1 VKLTLSQRLFAVFCV
16 LLLACCGASAWL
28 QIRASDLREK
38 EVIQSLSRGLADH
51 IAHDAALA
59 DAKDIDAPAVRRLFS
74 QLMVVNPSV
83 EVYLLDNTGRIRAD
97 DAPPGHVKRDR
108 VDLAPVQRFL
118 NGDALPILGDDPR
131 SVDKRKVFSAA
142 PLAAPGQPP
151 FGYVYV
157 VLLGEEHDALA
168 ARASAS
174 AVLRTTLASMG
185 LVTLLG
191 LVAGVVAFGLVTRP
205 LRRLTEAMRRFDAR
219 GEPVDATLPVAA
231 SKHAG
236 DASDARESE
245 RDEIVVLESA
255 FAQMAERIGEQWR
268 ALGRQDRER
277 REMVANISHDLR
289 TPLSS
294 LHGYLETL
302 SLKADS
308 LADTERRRY
317 LSIALA
323 QSAKVGHL
331 AQSLFELARLE
342 HGMVA
347 PEAEP
352 FSLADLV
359 QDVFE
364 KFELPAQSR
373 GVHLNAHIA
382 PRLPSVLADLGMIE
396 RVLTNLLDN
405 AIRHTPAQ
413 GSVEVTLAS
422 ADDKTDRVEVTV
434 SDTGSGIP
442 PAMRDALF
450 QRPFTSG
457 GTHRGGLG
465 LLIVQRMLQLNGS
478 QIRLV
483 DTGQQGT
490 TFRFDLPAAVP
501 QTGNGAPRERGR
513 YE

>member
-1 VKLTLSQRLFAVFCV
+1 MKLTLSQRLFAVFCG

-38 EVIQSLSRGLADH
+38 EVIQGLSRGLAAH
-51 IAHDAALA
+51 IALDNSLA
-59 DAKDIDAPAVRRLFS
+59 DSNDIDAPAVRRLFS

-83 EVYLLDNTGRIRAD
+83 EVYLLDSTGRIRAD
-97 DAPPGHVKRDR
+97 DAPAGHLKRDH
-108 VDLAPVQRFL
+108 VDLAPVRKFL
-118 NGDALPILGDDPR
+118 DGDPLPILGDDPR
-131 SVDKRKVFSAA
+131 SDDNRKVFSAA
-142 PLAAPGQPP
+142 PLAAPGKPP

-168 ARASAS
+168 AKASAS

-205 LRRLTEAMRRFDAR
+205 LRRLTEAMRKFDAR
-219 GEPVDATLPVAA
+219 GAPVQPPMLSMRHVDQ
-231 SKHAG
+231 S
-236 DASDARESE
+236 EE
-245 RDEIVVLESA
+245 RDEIAVLESA

-268 ALGRQDRER
+268 ALGQQDRER

-308 LADTERRRY
+308 LPEADRRRY

-331 AQSLFELARLE
+331 AQSLFELAKLE

-347 PEAEP
+347 AEAEP

-373 GVHLNAHIA
+373 GVRLDAHIA
-382 PRLPSVLADLGMIE
+382 PRLVAVMADVGMIE

-405 AIRHTPAQ
+405 AIRHTPAH
-413 GSVEVTLAS
+413 GTVNVTLAN
-422 ADDKTDRVEVTV
+422 AGEHADRVEVTI
-434 SDTGSGIP
+434 SDTGPGIA

-450 QRPFTSG
+450 QRPFASG
-457 GTHRGGLG
+457 GAHRGGLG
-465 LLIVQRMLQLNGS
+465 LLIVQRMLQLHGS
-478 QIRLV
+478 QIRLI
-483 DTGQQGT
+483 DTAGAGGT
-490 TFRFDLPAAVP
+490 TFRFDLPAAIA
-501 QTGNGAPRERGR
+501 QTGDGATHSYGRRG
-513 YE
+513 

>member
-1 VKLTLSQRLFAVFCV
+1 MKLTLSQRLFAVFCV

-38 EVIQSLSRGLADH
+38 EVIQSLSRGLAAH
-51 IAHDAALA
+51 IAHDGALA
-59 DAKDIDAPAVRRLFS
+59 DVNDFDAPTVRRLFS

-83 EVYLLDNTGRIRAD
+83 EVYLLDDTGRVRAD

-108 VDLAPVQRFL
+108 VDLAPVRQFL
-118 NGDALPILGDDPR
+118 DGAPLPILGDDPR
-131 SVDKRKVFSAA
+131 SDDKRKVFSAA
-142 PLAAPGQPP
+142 PLAAPGKPP

-168 ARASAS
+168 AKASAS

-205 LRRLTEAMRRFDAR
+205 LRRLTEAMRKFDAR
-219 GEPVDATLPVAA
+219 GAPTEPPLPSMQRASAA
-231 SKHAG
+231 
-236 DASDARESE
+236 DVRENE

-302 SLKADS
+302 SLKS
-308 LADTERRRY
+308 DTLPDTDRRRY

-331 AQSLFELARLE
+331 AQSLFELAKLE

-352 FSLADLV
+352 FSLTDLV

-364 KFELPAQSR
+364 KFELSAQSR
-373 GVHLNAHIA
+373 GVHLNAQIA
-382 PRLPSVLADLGMIE
+382 PRLPSVVADLGMIE

-413 GSVEVTLAS
+413 GTVDVTLAHGREH
-422 ADDKTDRVEVTV
+422 AGRVEVTV
-434 SDTGSGIP
+434 SDTGTGIP
-442 PAMRDALF
+442 PAMREALF
-450 QRPFTSG
+450 QRPFASG
-457 GTHRGGLG
+457 GAHRGGLG
-465 LLIVQRMLQLNGS
+465 LLIVQRMLQLHGS
-478 QIRLV
+478 QIRMI
-483 DTGQQGT
+483 DTEGAGT
-490 TFRFDLPAAVP
+490 TFRFDLPAAVA
-501 QTGNGAPRERGR
+501 QTGDGAPHAHGWRG
-513 YE
+513 

>member
-1 VKLTLSQRLFAVFCV
+1 MKLTLSQRLFAVFCV

-38 EVIQSLSRGLADH
+38 EVIQSLSRGLAAH
-51 IAHDAALA
+51 IARDNSLA
-59 DAKDIDAPAVRRLFS
+59 DANDIDAPAVRRLFS

-83 EVYLLDNTGRIRAD
+83 EVYLLDSTGRIRAD
-97 DAPPGHVKRDR
+97 DAPPGHLKRDH
-108 VDLAPVQRFL
+108 VDLAPVRKFL
-118 NGDALPILGDDPR
+118 DGDPLPILGDDPR
-131 SVDKRKVFSAA
+131 SDDNRKVFSAA
-142 PLAAPGQPP
+142 PLAAPGKPP

-168 ARASAS
+168 AKASAS

-205 LRRLTEAMRRFDAR
+205 LRRLTEAMRKFDAR
-219 GEPVDATLPVAA
+219 GAPAEPPMLSKRHVDQ
-231 SKHAG
+231 SG
-236 DASDARESE
+236 E
-245 RDEIVVLESA
+245 RDEIAVLESA

-268 ALGRQDRER
+268 ALGQQDRER

-308 LADTERRRY
+308 LPESDRRRY

-331 AQSLFELARLE
+331 AQSLFELAKLE

-373 GVHLNAHIA
+373 GVRLDAHIA
-382 PRLPSVLADLGMIE
+382 PRLVAVMADVGMIE

-413 GSVEVTLAS
+413 GTVNVTLAN
-422 ADDKTDRVEVTV
+422 AGEHADRVEVTI
-434 SDTGSGIP
+434 SDTGPGIA

-450 QRPFTSG
+450 QRPFASG
-457 GTHRGGLG
+457 GAHGGGLG
-465 LLIVQRMLQLNGS
+465 LLIVQRMLQLHGS
-478 QIRLV
+478 QIRLI
-483 DTGQQGT
+483 DTAGIGGT
-490 TFRFDLPAAVP
+490 TFRFDLPAAIA
-501 QTGNGAPRERGR
+501 QTGDGATHSHGRRG
-513 YE
+513 

>member
-1 VKLTLSQRLFAVFCV
+1 MKLTLSQRLFAVFCV

-38 EVIQSLSRGLADH
+38 EVIQSLSRGLAAH
-51 IAHDAALA
+51 IAHDGTLA
-59 DAKDIDAPAVRRLFS
+59 DARDIDAPAVRRLFS

-83 EVYLLDNTGRIRAD
+83 EVYLLDDTGRIRAD
-97 DAPPGHVKRDR
+97 DAPPGHLKRER
-108 VDLAPVQRFL
+108 VDLAPVRDFL
-118 NGDALPILGDDPR
+118 NGDPLPILGDDPR
-131 SVDKRKVFSAA
+131 SDDKRKVFSAA
-142 PLAAPGQPP
+142 PLAAPGKPP

-168 ARASAS
+168 AKASAS
-174 AVLRTTLASMG
+174 AVLRTTLASMA

-205 LRRLTEAMRRFDAR
+205 LRRLTDAMRKFDAR
-219 GEPVDATLPVAA
+219 GTPAEQPLPPLPSSAGADAPAN
-231 SKHAG
+231 
-236 DASDARESE
+236 E
-245 RDEIVVLESA
+245 RDEIVVLERA
-255 FAQMAERIGEQWR
+255 FAQMAGRIGEQWR
-268 ALGRQDRER
+268 ELGRQDRER

-302 SLKADS
+302 SLKSDT
-308 LADTERRRY
+308 LAEAERRRY

-331 AQSLFELARLE
+331 AQSLFELAKLE

-347 PEAEP
+347 PDTEP

-373 GVHLNAHIA
+373 GVRLSAQIA
-382 PRLPSVLADLGMIE
+382 PRLSAVMADLGMIE

-413 GSVEVTLAS
+413 GTVEVTLENAGE
-422 ADDKTDRVEVTV
+422 RVEVTI
-434 SDTGSGIP
+434 SDTGSGIA
-442 PAMRDALF
+442 PALREALF
-450 QRPFTSG
+450 QRPFASG
-457 GTHRGGLG
+457 DAHRGGLG
-465 LLIVQRMLQLNGS
+465 LLIVQRMLQLHGS

-483 DTGQQGT
+483 ETDRAGT
-490 TFRFDLPAAVP
+490 TFRFDLPSAVA
-501 QTGNGAPRERGR
+501 QTGLAR
-513 YE
+513 

>member
-28 QIRASDLREK
+28 QIRASELREK
-38 EVIQSLSRGLADH
+38 EVIQSLSRDLATH
-51 IAHDAALA
+51 IAHDGALA
-59 DAKDIDAPAVRRLFS
+59 DARGLDAPAVRRLFG

-83 EVYLLDNTGRIRAD
+83 EVYLLDDTGRIRAD
-97 DAPPGHVKRDR
+97 DAPPGHVKRER
-108 VDLAPVQRFL
+108 VELGPVHRFL
-118 NGDALPILGDDPR
+118 NGDALPIVGDDPR
-131 SVDKRKVFSAA
+131 SDDKRKVFSAA

-157 VLLGEEHDALA
+157 VLLGEQHDALA
-168 ARASAS
+168 AKASAS

-205 LRRLTEAMRRFDAR
+205 LRRLTEALRRFDASAAP
-219 GEPVDATLPVAA
+219 GEAPLPRLPSIQA
-231 SKHAG
+231 SGKPDTRAG
-236 DASDARESE
+236 E

-268 ALGRQDRER
+268 ELGRQDRER

-302 SLKADS
+302 ALKSDT
-308 LADTERRRY
+308 LADAERRRY

-347 PEAEP
+347 AEAEA
-352 FSLADLV
+352 FSLPDLV

-373 GVHLNAHIA
+373 GIRLNAHIE
-382 PRLPSVLADLGMIE
+382 PRLPSVLGDLGMIE

-405 AIRHTPAQ
+405 AIRHTPER
-413 GSVEVTLAS
+413 GSVEVALTSVDEQGA
-422 ADDKTDRVEVTV
+422 RVAVTV
-434 SDTGSGIP
+434 TDTGAGIP
-442 PAMRDALF
+442 PALRDALF

-457 GTHRGGLG
+457 GVHRGGLG

-478 QIRLV
+478 QIRLI
-483 DTGQQGT
+483 DTGPQGT
-490 TFRFDLPAAVP
+490 SFRFDLPAAVAL
-501 QTGNGAPRERGR
+501 TREAAERMR
-513 YE
+513 SAR

>member
-1 VKLTLSQRLFAVFCV
+1 MKLTLSQRLFAVFCV

-38 EVIQSLSRGLADH
+38 EVIQSLSRGLATH
-51 IAHDAALA
+51 IAHDGALA
-59 DAKDIDAPAVRRLFS
+59 DAADINAPAVRRLFS

-83 EVYLLDNTGRIRAD
+83 EVYLLDNTGRVRAD
-97 DAPPGHVKRDR
+97 DAPPGHLKRDH
-108 VDLAPVQRFL
+108 VDLAPVRHFL
-118 NGDALPILGDDPR
+118 DGAALPILGDDPR
-131 SVDKRKVFSAA
+131 SADKRKVFSAA
-142 PLAAPGQPP
+142 PLAAPGKPP

-168 ARASAS
+168 AKASAS

-205 LRRLTEAMRRFDAR
+205 LRRLTEAMRKFDAR
-219 GEPVDATLPVAA
+219 GVPAPPPALARIDSP
-231 SKHAG
+231 
-236 DASDARESE
+236 DARANE
-245 RDEIVVLESA
+245 RDEIIVLESA

-268 ALGRQDRER
+268 ALGQQDRER

-302 SLKADS
+302 SLKS
-308 LADTERRRY
+308 DTLPDIDRRRY
-317 LSIALA
+317 LSIALT

-331 AQSLFELARLE
+331 AQSLFELAKLE

-364 KFELPAQSR
+364 KFELSAQSR
-373 GVHLNAHIA
+373 GVRLNAQIA
-382 PRLPSVLADLGMIE
+382 PRLPSVVADLGMIE

-413 GSVEVTLAS
+413 GTVDVTLAL
-422 ADDKTDRVEVTV
+422 AREMPDRVEVTI
-434 SDTGSGIP
+434 SDTGAGIP
-442 PAMRDALF
+442 PAIRDALF
-450 QRPFTSG
+450 MRPFASG
-457 GTHRGGLG
+457 GAHRGGLG
-465 LLIVQRMLQLNGS
+465 LLIVQRMLQLHGS
-478 QIRLV
+478 QIRLI
-483 DTGQQGT
+483 DSQTTGT
-490 TFRFDLPAAVP
+490 TFRFDLPAAVA
-501 QTGNGAPRERGR
+501 QTGNGAPHARGWR
-513 YE
+513 N

>member
-1 VKLTLSQRLFAVFCV
+1 VKLTLSQRLFAVFCI

-38 EVIQSLSRGLADH
+38 EVIQSLSRGLARH
-51 IAHDAALA
+51 IAHDGALA
-59 DAKDIDAPAVRRLFS
+59 DANGIESPAVRRLFS

-97 DAPPGHVKRDR
+97 DAPPGHLMRDH
-108 VDLAPVQRFL
+108 VDLVPVQRFL
-118 NGDALPILGDDPR
+118 NGAPLPILGDDPR
-131 SVDKRKVFSAA
+131 SIDKRKVFSAA
-142 PLAAPGQPP
+142 PLAAPGKPA

-157 VLLGEEHDALA
+157 VLLGEEHDELA
-168 ARASAS
+168 AKASAS
-174 AVLRTTLASMG
+174 AVLRTTLALIG

-191 LVAGVVAFGLVTRP
+191 LVAGLVAFGLVTRP
-205 LRRLTEAMRRFDAR
+205 LRRLTDAMRRFDAT
-219 GEPVDATLPVAA
+219 GAPAHPPHA
-231 SKHAG
+231 SR
-236 DASDARESE
+236 SPEENE

-255 FAQMAERIGEQWR
+255 FAQMSARIREQWQ

-277 REMVANISHDLR
+277 RELVANISHDLR

-302 SLKADS
+302 SLKSDTLPDAD
-308 LADTERRRY
+308 RRRY

-342 HGMVA
+342 HGLVH

-352 FSLADLV
+352 FALADLL

-364 KFELPAQSR
+364 KFELAAQSR
-373 GVHLNAHIA
+373 GVRLTADIE
-382 PRLPSVLADLGMIE
+382 PRLPNVSADLGMIE

-405 AIRHTPAQ
+405 AIRHTPSDGTVGVSLKFEA
-413 GSVEVTLAS
+413 G
-422 ADDKTDRVEVTV
+422 RVEVV
-434 SDTGSGIP
+434 VHDTGPGIP
-442 PAMRDALF
+442 AEMRDALF

-457 GTHRGGLG
+457 GAHRGGLG
-465 LLIVQRMLQLNGS
+465 LLIVQRMLQLHDS

-483 DTGQQGT
+483 DHDHAGAA
-490 TFRFDLPAAVP
+490 FRFDLPVALAAA
-501 QTGNGAPRERGR
+501 GDNGPRLRGQH
-513 YE
+513 E

>member
-1 VKLTLSQRLFAVFCV
+1 MKLTLSQRLFAVFCV

-38 EVIQSLSRGLADH
+38 EVIQSLSRGLATH
-51 IAHDAALA
+51 VAHDGALA

-97 DAPPGHVKRDR
+97 DAPPGHLRRER
-108 VDLAPVQRFL
+108 VDLAPIERFL
-118 NGDALPILGDDPR
+118 KGDALPILGDDPR
-131 SVDKRKVFSAA
+131 SADKRKVFSAA
-142 PLAAPGQPP
+142 PLGVAGQPP

-157 VLLGEEHDALA
+157 VLLGEQHDALA
-168 ARASAS
+168 AKASAS

-205 LRRLTEAMRRFDAR
+205 LRRLTEAMRRFDASAAP
-219 GEPVDATLPVAA
+219 GEPPLATLPAAVAA
-231 SKHAG
+231 
-236 DASDARESE
+236 DE

-255 FAQMAERIGEQWR
+255 FAQMAARIGEQWR
-268 ALGRQDRER
+268 ELGRQDRER

-289 TPLSS
+289 TPLAS

-302 SLKADS
+302 TLKSES
-308 LADTERRRY
+308 LAAAERRRY

-323 QSAKVGHL
+323 QSTKVGHL

-347 PEAEP
+347 LEREA
-352 FSLADLV
+352 FSLPDLL

-373 GVHLNAHIA
+373 GVQLNAHLA
-382 PRLPSVLADLGMIE
+382 QRLPSVLGDLGMIE

-405 AIRHTPAQ
+405 AIRHTPPQ
-413 GSVEVTLAS
+413 GAVDVTLGHV
-422 ADDKTDRVEVTV
+422 DEEGGRVCITV
-434 SDTGSGIP
+434 SDTGPGIP
-442 PAMRDALF
+442 PDMRDALF

-465 LLIVQRMLQLNGS
+465 LLIVQRMLQLNDS
-478 QIRLV
+478 QIRLI
-483 DTGQQGT
+483 DTGAHGT
-490 TFRFDLPAAVP
+490 TFRFDLPAASARMREDA
-501 QTGNGAPRERGR
+501 APARPA
-513 YE
+513 

>member
-1 VKLTLSQRLFAVFCV
+1 MFAVFCV

-38 EVIQSLSRGLADH
+38 EVIQSLSRGLAEH
-51 IAHDAALA
+51 IARDGALA
-59 DAKDIDAPAVRRLFS
+59 DANDIDAPAVRRLFS

-83 EVYLLDNTGRIRAD
+83 EVYLLDSTGRVRAD
-97 DAPPGHVKRDR
+97 DAPPGHLKRDH
-108 VDLAPVQRFL
+108 VDLAPVQRL
-118 NGDALPILGDDPR
+118 LSGAALPILGDDPR
-131 SVDKRKVFSAA
+131 SIDKRKVFSAA
-142 PLAAPGQPP
+142 PLAAPGRPP

-157 VLLGEEHDALA
+157 VLLGEEHDQLA
-168 ARASAS
+168 AKASAS

-191 LVAGVVAFGLVTRP
+191 LVAGVIAFGLITRP
-205 LRRLTEAMRRFDAR
+205 LRRLTDAMRKFDAS
-219 GEPVDATLPVAA
+219 GIPADAPVVNRA
-231 SKHAG
+231 K
-236 DASDARESE
+236 ARNTH
-245 RDEIVVLESA
+245 DEIAVLENT
-255 FAQMAERIGEQWR
+255 FAQMAARIGEQWR

-277 REMVANISHDLR
+277 RELVANISHDLR

-302 SLKADS
+302 SLKADT
-308 LADTERRRY
+308 LADTDRRRY

-342 HGMVA
+342 HGMVE
-347 PEAEP
+347 PQAEP
-352 FSLADLV
+352 FSLMDLL

-373 GVHLNAHIA
+373 GVHLDADIA
-382 PRLPSVLADLGMIE
+382 PRLPNVRADLGMIE

-405 AIRHTPAQ
+405 AIRHTPK
-413 GSVEVTLAS
+413 GGTVKVTLTNATE
-422 ADDKTDRVEVTV
+422 AVEVTV
-434 SDTGSGIP
+434 SDTGTGIP
-442 PAMRDALF
+442 PNMRDALF

-457 GTHRGGLG
+457 EDHRGAGRGGLG

-478 QIRLV
+478 QIHLV
-483 DTGQQGT
+483 ETSASGT
-490 TFRFDLPAAVP
+490 SFRFALNAVVAHS
-501 QTGNGAPRERGR
+501 GDESPRLSN
-513 YE
+513 

>member
-1 VKLTLSQRLFAVFCV
+1 MKLTLSQRLFAVFCV

-38 EVIQSLSRGLADH
+38 EVIQSLSRGLAAH
-51 IAHDAALA
+51 IARDGALA
-59 DAKDIDAPAVRRLFS
+59 DANDMNAPAVRRLFS

-97 DAPPGHVKRDR
+97 DAPPGHLKRDH
-108 VDLAPVQRFL
+108 VDLAPVRSFL
-118 NGDALPILGDDPR
+118 DGATLPILGDDPR
-131 SVDKRKVFSAA
+131 SDDKRKVFSAA
-142 PLAAPGQPP
+142 PLAAPGTAP

-168 ARASAS
+168 AKASAS

-191 LVAGVVAFGLVTRP
+191 LVAGVVAFGLITRP
-205 LRRLTEAMRRFDAR
+205 LRRLTEAMRKFDAR
-219 GEPVDATLPVAA
+219 GAPAEARALPLIDALDT
-231 SKHAG
+231 H
-236 DASDARESE
+236 DARENE
-245 RDEIVVLESA
+245 RDEIIVLESA

-268 ALGRQDRER
+268 ALGQQDRER

-302 SLKADS
+302 SLKSDTLPDAD
-308 LADTERRRY
+308 RRRY

-331 AQSLFELARLE
+331 AQSLFELAKLE

-347 PEAEP
+347 PEPEP

-364 KFELPAQSR
+364 KFELSAQSR
-373 GVHLNAHIA
+373 GVGLSAQIA
-382 PRLPSVLADLGMIE
+382 PRLPSVMADLGMIE

-413 GSVEVTLAS
+413 GTVDVTLAP
-422 ADDKTDRVEVTV
+422 AREQADRVEVTIR
-434 SDTGSGIP
+434 DTGPGIP
-442 PAMRDALF
+442 PAMREALF
-450 QRPFTSG
+450 LRPFASG
-457 GTHRGGLG
+457 GAHRGGLG
-465 LLIVQRMLQLNGS
+465 LLIVQRMLQLHGS
-478 QIRLV
+478 QIRLI
-483 DTGQQGT
+483 DTQGAGT
-490 TFRFDLPAAVP
+490 TFRFDLPAAIA
-501 QTGNGAPRERGR
+501 QTGDGESHMRG
-513 YE
+513 